1 MTIDLAAH
9 SRWSVIMMVAV
20 TIPSRLPT
28 ASAAEGTA
36 PFQNLES
43 RSVGVR
49 VIPRPAKTP
58 CARTNCYP
66 LLPVTRI
73 RCAKTGVTRVGVIQ

>member
-20 TIPSRLPT
+20 PIPSRLPT

-49 VIPRPAKTP
+49 VIPRPAKIVTGEGRLYLYLAVHDRGP
-58 CARTNCYP
+58 IGCADTWS
-66 LLPVTRI
+66 V
-73 RCAKTGVTRVGVIQ
+73 